1 MELKKYSISEAS
13 KIIGYQSYVLRYY
26 EKEFDLSIPRN
37 KSNHRYYTINEIEV
51 FQNIKQLQEKGLTN
65 NQIKIILNSPEV
77 IEENIIKDETA
88 ITISN
93 GNVNLKNSQEL
104 SLLVNDIKENINEGL
119 VSLNNNFK
127 QSFEDVKCEINSLKT
142 ELVEKD
148 QDIILC
154 ENAKLRMKIKQKSYE
169 IAELKEQLSREKNKK
184 KSIIKRIFS

>member
-1 MELKKYSISEAS
+1 LELKKYSISEAS